1 VTVRVLLADDQ
12 VLIRS
17 GFAALIGSADDLAVV
32 GEAGDGAEA
41 VRLAAVLRPDV
52 VLMDI
57 RMPGV
62 DGLTA
67 ARQITG
73 SPALGDVRVIV
84 LTTFEAD
91 EYVFEA
97 LRSGASG
104 FLGKSVEPDELLD
117 AIRVVAGGEALLSPR
132 ATRSLI
138 ARFLADPRAAAPA
151 ADDPTLDV
159 LTERER
165 EMVSLAAHGLSNE
178 DIAKRLYLSPLTVKT
193 HVNRAMMKLHA
204 RDRAQLVVLAYQT
217 GLVRAGDAEPR

>member
-1 VTVRVLLADDQ
+1 MTVRVLLADDQ

-17 GFAALIGSADDLAVV
+17 GFAALIGSAEDLEVV

-41 VRLAAVLRPDV
+41 VRRARELRPDV

-73 SPALGDVRVIV
+73 SPELADVRVIV

-91 EYVFEA
+91 EYVFDA

-104 FLGKSVEPDELLD
+104 FLGKSVEPEELLD
-117 AIRVVAGGEALLSPR
+117 AIRVVAAGEALLSPR

-138 ARFLADPRAAAPA
+138 ARFLAEPRSGPPDAT
-151 ADDPTLDV
+151 DTTLDV
-159 LTERER
+159 LTDRER
-165 EMVSLAAHGLSNE
+165 EMVALAAHGLSNE
-178 DIAKRLYLSPLTVKT
+178 DIAGRLYLSPLTVKT
-193 HVNRAMMKLHA
+193 HVNRAMSKLGA
-204 RDRAQLVVLAYQT
+204 RDRAQLVVLAYET
-217 GLVRAGDAEPR
+217 GLVVPGRR